1 MPFSAQH
8 LLEKNCLTKRK
19 RRSNSK
25 RPCPCNSCQLDES
38 KLCSEF
44 LIRRHLKV
52 FGKYEPSA
60 HHVAHETSDELA
72 TDSENDESSSATE
85 GWSSEDEENT
95 GEGDQLSQCELEVEH
110 DQNDPQLE
118 ERSSADKVCDDGAVV
133 EHDDPSSDE
142 SEESEYSDVQ
152 LVYSDSDDSSLTDAE
167 SENDREGNV
176 YNSDF
181 AKLPLYENSP
191 VTVLQALAGYLA
203 WFSQH
208 PSASKTSITELL
220 GLHKNFILPS
230 PNNLPSCYDEAFK
243 LIKPFLLPYIS
254 YDVCINE
261 CVVFRKTSRYDHSKF
276 KECPTC
282 GENRFNASRIAK
294 RKFSCYPLG
303 PRLKRMFATG
313 SISQCLQAHA
323 ICTNNDHNT
332 MYDVHDSPLW
342 KKAFTEDGFS
352 KGDPRGI
359 LLQLCTDGVNPFSS
373 NKVNY
378 SMWPIM
384 FSVLNLPKEVRN
396 TYQNIMLVGIV
407 PAQVE
412 GKEPKSLDPYLEIVV
427 DELLDLSEA
436 TFYDGYRKVEF
447 AFKIDIFN
455 YVLDY
460 PGLTKVLSA
469 AGPNALRGCMW
480 CEKRGTCTTCIYNVV
495 HFYINV

>member
-1 MPFSAQH
+1 MPFSVQH
-8 LLEKNCLTKRK
+8 LVKKNRLTKRK

-44 LIRRHLKV
+44 IIRRHLKV

-60 HHVAHETSDELA
+60 HHVADETSDEL
-72 TDSENDESSSATE
+72 TTENENDESSSETESWNSGDEDNAT
-85 GWSSEDEENT
+85 
-95 GEGDQLSQCELEVEH
+95 EGDQLSQCELEVEH
-110 DQNDPQLE
+110 DQNDPHLE
-118 ERSSADKVCDDGAVV
+118 ERSSASNVCDDDAVV
-133 EHDDPSSDE
+133 EHDDPSSDYDE
-142 SEESEYSDVQ
+142 MEESEHSDVQ
-152 LVYSDSDDSSLTDAE
+152 FAYSDSDDSSLTDTE

-176 YNSDF
+176 TNSDF
-181 AKLPLYENSP
+181 SMLPLYENSP

-203 WFSQH
+203 WFSEH

-220 GLHKNFILPS
+220 RLHQKFILPS

-261 CVVFRKTSRYDHSKF
+261 CVVFRKTSRYDHSKL

-294 RKFSCYPLG
+294 RKFSYYPLG
-303 PRLKRMFATG
+303 PRLKRMFASS

-323 ICTNNDHNT
+323 CPTNDHDIT

-378 SMWPIM
+378 SVANNVQCLKP
-384 FSVLNLPKEVRN
+384 PKAGQKHVPEHN
-396 TYQNIMLVGIV
+396 VGWNCTC
-407 PAQVE
+407 A
-412 GKEPKSLDPYLEIVV
+412 S
-427 DELLDLSEA
+427 
-436 TFYDGYRKVEF
+436 
-447 AFKIDIFN
+447 
-455 YVLDY
+455 
-460 PGLTKVLSA
+460 
-469 AGPNALRGCMW
+469 RG
-480 CEKRGTCTTCIYNVV
+480 
-495 HFYINV
+495 

>member
-1 MPFSAQH
+1 MF
-8 LLEKNCLTKRK
+8 R
-19 RRSNSK
+19 
-25 RPCPCNSCQLDES
+25 
-38 KLCSEF
+38 
-44 LIRRHLKV
+44 
-52 FGKYEPSA
+52 KYEPSA

-72 TDSENDESSSATE
+72 TDSENDESSSASE
-85 GWSSEDEENT
+85 GWNSEDEENA

-167 SENDREGNV
+167 SGNDREGNV

-191 VTVLQALAGYLA
+191 VTILQALAGYLA

-230 PNNLPSCYDEAFK
+230 PNNLPSCYDVAFK

-261 CVVFRKTSRYDHSKF
+261 CVVFRKTSRYDHSKL

-294 RKFSCYPLG
+294 RKFSYYPLG
-303 PRLKRMFATG
+303 PRLKRMFATS
-313 SISQCLQAHA
+313 SISQRLQAHA

-469 AGPNALRGCMW
+469 AGPNALQGCMW